1 MSRQFRL
8 PSFPRFSRD
17 TNLLNAAAG
26 IFAVS
31 FFGIRML
38 LTVLYLLRLGY
49 GLEYIGVFSAIGALA
64 YMTMSLPS
72 GALGG
77 RLGMRKTMLA
87 GGVTAVIGM
96 TMLPL
101 VEFLPSWSRYGW
113 PVLSQVVLIGGWALF
128 SVNLVPALM
137 ATTSA
142 HNRNTAFA
150 FSSMVR
156 GLGTLVGTLI
166 GGLLPLLFITIS
178 GGSLDDAAPYRYSLW
193 TSAFLGLLSLIPL
206 SLISR
211 VGPITTDTREKVKG
225 PFPVWPVFLIALYAY
240 LSQGGS
246 ATCGAFCNAYMD
258 TDLHLSAAAI
268 GLISGAGQLLAVF
281 APLFVPRMAALHS
294 SAWTLSVTSV
304 GLAISLLPLALI
316 PNWFAAGLGRVGIL
330 ALTAIWLPV
339 LQVYQMELVE
349 DERRS
354 LAYGIFSAVMG
365 FGFASISLAGGYIVA
380 ERGYQSLFLL
390 GAGMCLLGAALMAV
404 IRKRPRFG
412 GSPQIETKPG

>member
-1 MSRQFRL
+1 
-8 PSFPRFSRD
+8 
-17 TNLLNAAAG
+17 LLNAAAG

-49 GLEYIGVFSAIGALA
+49 GLEYIGVFGAIGALA

-166 GGLLPLLFITIS
+166 GGLLPLLFVTIS
-178 GGSLDDAAPYRYSLW
+178 GGSLDDAAPYRYALW

-206 SLISR
+206 RLISR
-211 VGPITTDTREKVKG
+211 VSPITTDTREKVKG

-304 GLAISLLPLALI
+304 GIAISLLPLALI